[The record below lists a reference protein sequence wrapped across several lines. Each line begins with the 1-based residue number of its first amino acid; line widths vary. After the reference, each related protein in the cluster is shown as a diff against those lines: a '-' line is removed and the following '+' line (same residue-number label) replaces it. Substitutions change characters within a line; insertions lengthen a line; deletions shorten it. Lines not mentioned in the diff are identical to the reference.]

1 VPPGSESPYVDSC
14 EFDQRLAIDEGFSGQ
29 VHFELGD
36 YAAALRLTRRLAQ
49 TRAAGLLCEESYVVA
64 TLIRAE
70 PGDLAVLLREV
81 EAWVEEESACAI
93 RFMVDGRVYVLE
105 AGGADWSSHP
115 WAVPGETDEPSRGEL
130 GEVLPPG

>member
-1 VPPGSESPYVDSC
+1 MIIDQVYFEVP
-14 EFDQRLAIDEGFSGQ
+14 EFPE
-29 VHFELGD
+29 
-36 YAAALRLTRRLAQ
+36 AARLTRRLGQ
-49 TRAAGLLCEESYVVA
+49 TRTAAVLGDDPYVVTA
-64 TLIRAE
+64 AFSSAE
-70 PGDLAVLLREV
+70 PSDLATLLREV

-93 RFMVDGRVYVLE
+93 RFMVDDRVYVLE